1 MGIKPKTFQEI
12 MQDMVSSSLTT
23 SKIEDLHAGSVIKS
37 LLKSIEEDMYIG
49 SCPPHE
55 RGLRKLLQKF
65 GIKSAKWEGGLT
77 YGMPLQMESLEATL
91 NKVTFDDKK
100 LKLWKP

>member
-1 MGIKPKTFQEI
+1 ME
-12 MQDMVSSSLTT
+12 DMVGSSLTT
-23 SKIEDLHAGSVIKS
+23 SKIEDLHAGSAMKA
-37 LLKSIEEDMYIG
+37 LLEAIETDMYFG

-55 RGLRKLLQKF
+55 RGLRKMLQKF

-91 NKVTFDDKK
+91 KQVTFDDKK